1 MSWFQ
6 TFGKGQEMEVVS
18 QSIKT
23 TVDIPCQE
31 CGCAYGWH
39 EQSLEAIDRVRE
51 LADMLNKP
59 NSILPQSVT
68 RFAVAESIYKALDG
82 EQE

>member
-39 EQSLEAIDRVRE
+39 EQSLEAIERVRQVV
-51 LADMLNKP
+51 
-59 NSILPQSVT
+59 NSAPARQTDEYLWGWGDAVT
-68 RFAVAESIYKALDG
+68 LVEHALDG